1 MYDKDNSG
9 EIDLDEMVEIFC
21 LMYSI
26 QVSYWS
32 TLHFFILININS
44 IDILAVLKGYTE
56 EEAIERA
63 GKVFE
68 SLDKNNDGGL
78 AEDEFVKVGAENCE
92 GYSCWQ

>member
-1 MYDKDNSG
+1 MLDVLHSG
-9 EIDLDEMVEIFC
+9 FALIDIAFC
-21 LMYSI
+21 RP
-26 QVSYWS
+26 
-32 TLHFFILININS
+32 ININS

-92 GYSCWQ
+92 GYSC

>member
-1 MYDKDNSG
+1 M
-9 EIDLDEMVEIFC
+9 
-21 LMYSI
+21 
-26 QVSYWS
+26 
-32 TLHFFILININS
+32 
-44 IDILAVLKGYTE
+44 AVLKGYTE

-92 GYSCWQ
+92 GYSC